1 MDSFLL
7 EKVKSHFPHVP
18 TSQQEE
24 LLSLLCDFVCNGRET
39 VFMLKGYAGT
49 GKTSI
54 VSALIQAMDEL
65 QQPVVLMAPTGRAA
79 KVLATYSG
87 HPAFTIHKK
96 IYRQQALS
104 GAAFGEFSLNFNSQ
118 KHALFIVDEASM
130 IADYCE
136 GNFGSGHLFE
146 DLLRFVY
153 GMEGCRLILLGD
165 SAQLPPVG
173 QEISPALNPDYFR
186 GSYLQVVSYQLTD
199 VVRQA
204 NESGILYN
212 ATNLR
217 YLLLKEEFSA
227 FVKIDFNYPDIK
239 KVSGEELIEEIS
251 TAYSHYSMEDTIVI
265 SRSNKRANIF
275 NNGIRNRILYREEEL
290 SSGDLLMIVK
300 NNYFWSKQTEG
311 KLDFLA
317 NGDVAQVKRLRHFTE
332 MYGFRFADAILYL
345 PDYEIEIEAKI
356 LLDTLQSE
364 SPSLTS
370 EESNRLFAAVEE
382 DYMDIIDKKKRY
394 QKMREDPY
402 LNALQIKF
410 AYAVTCHKAQGG
422 QWSAVFLDQGYITEE
437 MINPEYYRWL
447 YTAFTRATER
457 LYLVNWK
464 EE

>member
-1 MDSFLL
+1 MHSFLL
-7 EKVKSHFPHVP
+7 EKVKSYFQHVP
-18 TSQQEE
+18 TAQQEE
-24 LLSLLCDFVCNGRET
+24 LLSLLCDFVCHAKET

-79 KVLATYSG
+79 KVLSTYSN
-87 HPAFTIHKK
+87 HNAFTIHKK

-104 GAAFGEFSLNFNSQ
+104 GASFGSFSLNFNNQ
-118 KHALFIVDEASM
+118 KNALFIVDEASM
-130 IADYCE
+130 IADYSE
-136 GNFGSGHLFE
+136 SNFGSGRLFE

-153 GMEGCRLILLGD
+153 EREGCRLILLGD
-165 SAQLPPVG
+165 SAQLPPIG

-186 GSYLQVVSYQLTD
+186 GSYLQVISYQLTD

-204 NESGILYN
+204 SESGILYN
-212 ATNLR
+212 ATHLR
-217 YLLLKEEFSA
+217 YLLMKEETFG
-227 FVKIDFNYPDIK
+227 FPKIDFDFPDIQ
-239 KVSGEELIEEIS
+239 KVSGEDLIEEIS
-251 TAYSHYSMEDTIVI
+251 TAYNRFSMEDTIVI

-311 KLDFLA
+311 KLDFIA
-317 NGDVAQVKRLRHFTE
+317 NGDVAQVKRLRNTTE
-332 MYGFRFADAILYL
+332 MYGFRFTDAILYL
-345 PDYEIEIEAKI
+345 PDYDIEIEAKI

-364 SPSLTS
+364 SPSLTN

-394 QKMREDPY
+394 TKMREDPY

-422 QWSAVFLDQGYITEE
+422 QWSVVFLDQGYVTEE
-437 MINPEYYRWL
+437 MINQEYYRWL
-447 YTAFTRATER
+447 YTAFTRATEK